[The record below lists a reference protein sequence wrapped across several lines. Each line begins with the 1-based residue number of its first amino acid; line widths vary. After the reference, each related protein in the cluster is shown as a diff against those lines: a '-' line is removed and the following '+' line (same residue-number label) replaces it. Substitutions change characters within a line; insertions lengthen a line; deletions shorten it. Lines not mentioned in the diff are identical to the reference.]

1 MSRTTALG
9 VGLLLVSALG
19 LGGCATADGPS
30 FQEAKPATVAS
41 GKALVYV
48 FRKHAEPTMWSTS
61 ILVDDRELASLSQG
75 GFTWAHVTPGQHA
88 FRGVWPT
95 GSGQRDSVI
104 NVDLQAGHTYF
115 LELTG
120 IARMTGVGPTL
131 GGQTTVYYRMG
142 SGLNELRPEAAE
154 PIVAGCCRFQKPV
167 LSDF

>member
-1 MSRTTALG
+1 MSRIRASG
-9 VGLLLVSALG
+9 AGLLTFIVLG
-19 LGGCATADGPS
+19 LAGCATTDGPS
-30 FQEAKPATVAS
+30 YQEAKPSTVAP

-75 GFTWAHVTPGQHA
+75 GFTWAYVTPGQHA
-88 FRGVWPT
+88 VRGVWPT

-104 NVDLQAGHTYF
+104 NLDVQAGGTYF

-120 IARMTGVGPTL
+120 IARMTGVGPTV

-142 SGLNELRPEAAE
+142 SGLNEWRPEAAE